1 MNWWLKNPLSSP
13 LLTQSYVG
21 GSFFQKPER
30 WRQDM
35 SSSVSPTAVV
45 IMGSWPRHEF
55 PSLGVREH
63 DWWEKNRTHH
73 QFPGTQQWALPLSPE
88 QWCHS
93 KTDADRLMNR
103 TLPKAQRT
111 RGLSSSYQ
119 SNFLRSYHN
128 FTNLDQISSSES
140 RLKNQ
145 FLNQT
150 SASPINLKFKISTKH
165 SFRIATK
172 IQLHNLYKTSASK
185 CWTNSS
191 FKILPELQLQNLDQ
205 PLCSKSEQKFSFM
218 TKRQLQICNKLLP
231 TRCSSSTSA
240 TVTTSTS
247 IELASLHTRV
257 ASIKFTKRQWVS
269 ESLTSIPNDRTR
281 VR

>member
-1 MNWWLKNPLSSP
+1 MDGWFK
-13 LLTQSYVG
+13 
-21 GSFFQKPER
+21 ER
-30 WRQDM
+30 WE
-35 SSSVSPTAVV
+35 VV
-45 IMGSWPRHEF
+45 T
-55 PSLGVREH
+55 
-63 DWWEKNRTHH
+63 K
-73 QFPGTQQWALPLSPE
+73 
-88 QWCHS
+88 
-93 KTDADRLMNR
+93 

-231 TRCSSSTSA
+231 TRSSSSTSP
-240 TVTTSTS
+240 TVTTSTCF
-247 IELASLHTRV
+247 ELASLQARV
-257 ASIKFTKRQWVS
+257 ASIKFTKRYGVSQSVS
-269 ESLTSIPNDRTR
+269 ESVSEWQAEPMIRLGSDKKATINKHWYQCHDFKMLISEWP
-281 VR
+281 

>member
-1 MNWWLKNPLSSP
+1 MNEFVEKTRLFPISKVRKRAVLFLPHKVILFCQKKMKFIRNNRISSGGT
-13 LLTQSYVG
+13 LTN
-21 GSFFQKPER
+21 
-30 WRQDM
+30 W
-35 SSSVSPTAVV
+35 VV
-45 IMGSWPRHEF
+45 AY
-55 PSLGVREH
+55 LTN
-63 DWWEKNRTHH
+63 EK
-73 QFPGTQQWALPLSPE
+73 
-88 QWCHS
+88 
-93 KTDADRLMNR
+93 

-111 RGLSSSYQ
+111 RGLSSCYQ

-205 PLCSKSEQKFSFM
+205 PLCSKSEQKFSFR
-218 TKRQLQICNKLLP
+218 TKRQLSNL
-231 TRCSSSTSA
+231 
-240 TVTTSTS
+240 
-247 IELASLHTRV
+247 
-257 ASIKFTKRQWVS
+257 
-269 ESLTSIPNDRTR
+269 
-281 VR
+281 